1 MWFVRRK
8 RMYYFSY
15 NTKIGYLTIIERED
29 SIIGVE
35 FGRLSHPEGLEE
47 ETPLLKEAI
56 QQIREYLEGSRRD
69 FQLPI
74 SLSGTP
80 FQIKVW
86 NALKEI
92 PYGETRSYKY
102 IAESIEK
109 PKAYRAVGNANNK
122 NPISIIIP

>member
-1 MWFVRRK
+1 
-8 RMYYFSY
+8 MYYFSY